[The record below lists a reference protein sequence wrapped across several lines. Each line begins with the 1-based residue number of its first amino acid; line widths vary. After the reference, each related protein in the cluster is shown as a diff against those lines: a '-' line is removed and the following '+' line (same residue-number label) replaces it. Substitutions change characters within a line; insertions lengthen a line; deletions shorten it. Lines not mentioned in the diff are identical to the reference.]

1 MVITTITTRTIT
13 RTRTAPM
20 TRPQPPPRI
29 TRTTRK
35 RKRTIRIIN
44 TTPTR
49 TFYAF
54 KARYIIILEINGIWR
69 LSHGIVLNIKPLS
82 KVLFVPP
89 CWIKYYMTFN
99 PMEHD
104 SWDTRILVP
113 VNFGSSANEKAQVTC
128 LLLLLLLGC
137 NWIRPRYDP
146 K

>member
-1 MVITTITTRTIT
+1 MVITTITITT

-20 TRPQPPPRI
+20 TRQPPRI

-35 RKRTIRIIN
+35 RKRTILIIN
-44 TTPTR
+44 TPTR

-104 SWDTRILVP
+104 SWDTGILVS
-113 VNFGSSANEKAQVTC
+113 VNFGCSANEKAQVIC
-128 LLLLLLLGC
+128 LLLLLLLLGY
-137 NWIRPRYDP
+137 NWIRPRYEP